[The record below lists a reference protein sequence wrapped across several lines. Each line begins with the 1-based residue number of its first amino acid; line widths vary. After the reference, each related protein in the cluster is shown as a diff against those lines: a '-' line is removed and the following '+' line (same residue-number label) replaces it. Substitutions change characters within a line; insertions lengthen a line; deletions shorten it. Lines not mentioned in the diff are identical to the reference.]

1 MFRKVLEWPNSELK
15 KKSTPLTQED
25 PTAWVDDLRDSFNV
39 SGGLGLAAPQIGIH
53 KRVIVVNPNF
63 LDIADEEMLVMI
75 NPTLTLS
82 GEMQKMTEAC
92 FSVPFVTDLVP
103 RYSHCKVVFYNE
115 EWKEQ
120 WLNLTGLAA
129 VCIQHEVDHLDGVLY
144 LDRIGR
150 LKRSILI
157 KKMKKQA
164 KKLAEIKQGTLE
176 DFERD
181 HAELQAVTGGKEK
194 VKTTYSRKR
203 KAPPR
208 KKNKKQRKRK

>member
-1 MFRKVLEWPNSELK
+1 MFRKVLEWPDPGLK
-15 KKSTPLTQED
+15 RVSTPLTRED
-25 PTAWVDDLRDSFNV
+25 PTTWVDDLRDSFNV
-39 SGGLGLAAPQIGIH
+39 TAGLGLAAPQIGIQR
-53 KRVIVVNPNF
+53 RVIVVNPSF

-82 GEMQKMTEAC
+82 GEIHKTSEAC
-92 FSVPFVTDLVP
+92 FSVPFVTDVVP

-129 VCIQHEVDHLDGVLY
+129 VCVQHEVDHLDGILY
-144 LDRIGR
+144 LDRVGR

-164 KKLAEIKQGTLE
+164 KKLAQIKKDTLE

-181 HAELQAVTGGKEK
+181 HAELQAMTGGKEK
-194 VKTTYSRKR
+194 TKTTYSRKR

-208 KKNKKQRKRK
+208 KKNKRQRKRK